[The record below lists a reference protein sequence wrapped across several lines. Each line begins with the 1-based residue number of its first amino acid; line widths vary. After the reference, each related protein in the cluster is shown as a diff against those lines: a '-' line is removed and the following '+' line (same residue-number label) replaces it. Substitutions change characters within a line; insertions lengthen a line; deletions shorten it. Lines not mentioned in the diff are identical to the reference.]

1 MRLFYVALLFIVL
14 LSGCGR
20 KGPLFLPR
28 QEPAQ
33 PAASQAPQ
41 PASQP
46 QSTTAPQ
53 K

>member
-1 MRLFYVALLFIVL
+1 MRLFFVALLFIVL
-14 LSGCGR
+14 LAGCGR

-28 QEPAQ
+28 PEPGQDAVNQ
-33 PAASQAPQ
+33 TPQ

-46 QSTTAPQ
+46 QSTISPQ